1 MLHVYTGNGKGK
13 TTAAIG
19 QSIRALGAGYNVLFT
34 QFIKNMEYSEISILK
49 TFPNLHYL
57 QFGNGCYI
65 TREPGIN
72 DSELIKQGLQIIQ
85 SQIEKKD
92 YKIIIMDEL
101 NIAFHYNL
109 IIIDDV
115 MPIIDRFKENL
126 EKDLIITGRYA
137 PTRLLQM
144 ADLVTEMKEIKHYY
158 HKDVTARLG
167 VER

>member
-1 MLHVYTGNGKGK
+1 
-13 TTAAIG
+13 
-19 QSIRALGAGYNVLFT
+19 
-34 QFIKNMEYSEISILK
+34 
-49 TFPNLHYL
+49 
-57 QFGNGCYI
+57 
-65 TREPGIN
+65 
-72 DSELIKQGLQIIQ
+72 
-85 SQIEKKD
+85 
-92 YKIIIMDEL
+92 MDEL